1 MIIRWNG
8 HSCFTVETAQGTVVL
23 DPYAPDSVPGLPA
36 LDLKGDAVLCSHGH
50 ADHSAADQVTLSGGT
65 CAVAVEEIP
74 CYHDKVQGA
83 KRGPNTIRILAA
95 EGMRV
100 AHLGDLGHP
109 LDLEQVEKLK
119 KLDALMIPVGGFFT
133 IDAAQAKEIVE
144 ELKPRVVIPMH
155 YRGEGFGYDILAP
168 LDDYLSLVDGPIV
181 RYPGNSM
188 ELTPETFAQTAVLA
202 CPL

>member
-1 MIIRWNG
+1 MVIRWNG

-23 DPYAPDSVPGLPA
+23 DPYAPASVPGLPA

-50 ADHSAADQVTLSGGT
+50 ADHSGVGQVTLSGGPCT
-65 CAVAVEEIP
+65 VAVEEIP
-74 CYHDKVQGA
+74 CYHDAVEGT
-83 KRGPNTIRILAA
+83 KRGPNTIRILSA

-109 LDLEQVEKLK
+109 LDLEQLEKLK
-119 KLDALMIPVGGFFT
+119 GLDALMIPVGGFFT
-133 IDAAQAKEIVE
+133 INADQAKEIVD

-155 YRGEGFGYDILAP
+155 YRGEGFGYDVLAP